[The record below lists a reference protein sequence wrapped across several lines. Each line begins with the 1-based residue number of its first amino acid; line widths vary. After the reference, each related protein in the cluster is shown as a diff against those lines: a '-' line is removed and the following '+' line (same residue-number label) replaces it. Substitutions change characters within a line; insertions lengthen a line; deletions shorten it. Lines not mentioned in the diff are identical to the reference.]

1 MTAADWSQPASRK
14 HAPERRKASAK
25 DAPINPQ
32 PMIVALFH
40 LLVVILPLSFL
51 KGDKLPA
58 RHTFTLRGNSL
69 KRALPRLGAAVPQAH

>member
-1 MTAADWSQPASRK
+1 MTAADWSQPASLK

-51 KGDKLPA
+51 K
-58 RHTFTLRGNSL
+58 R
-69 KRALPRLGAAVPQAH
+69 